1 MTTLPV
7 AFTCWKAETVA
18 ATIPTE
24 AATPSDEV
32 LLATHSPLSIRREG
46 SRAGAGANRVTERD
60 VLDEFLGSTSNAG
73 VVIAPVLGESGAG
86 KSHLV
91 RWVNA
96 MMPRAE
102 KRHIIYLPKTR
113 TSLRDVV
120 EILLT
125 DQEGPGF
132 DEIRGQVGSGASITV
147 EEMERRI
154 LNELAEALRSRVPQG
169 PLDKKLV
176 GDNGLGLLFHDP
188 LFREHLLRPGSFI
201 NRRALHALNGRD
213 PDEPDVPLEF
223 TVDELP
229 LDIENSVSLVDASA
243 PTRRLFKGLAVRPD
257 LQMEAVRLLN
267 EVLDVAVMKAANIG
281 VGNINRAF
289 MKLRE
294 KLVGHEIVL
303 LIEDVALIQGV
314 RRDLLDAIIETSI
327 VQGREKYA
335 TVRALLAVTPS
346 YYRQNLPDTFRTRAE
361 ASSPRYVVDVELA
374 ADSAED
380 SQFVDFVSRYLNAAR
395 IGKDKLE
402 SSMRETMR
410 AASTPTFPDPPNACK
425 DCAFEDACH
434 EAFGKSDAGYG
445 LYPYNRSAVERA
457 VRACADVDRNGE
469 QTLFNPRRV
478 LARAVRDVLE
488 TAEGLLKKGEF
499 PPGDLLADESRNARL
514 LGLTLP
520 GLTVDVTAELEE
532 QYPPDIARRLQTFL
546 LFWGANGTRRPA
558 ETIFSAFGIDPLPQ
572 NLFLESGAH
581 TGGSTSTGRSLQEPA
596 STPAEESRSRSSDT
610 GTLRPSLQ
618 RQLDQINAWGTSG
631 AVLPQ
636 GIASLARNII
646 RDAILSRVQWFSPAI
661 KSPDAETLTKA
672 IPNNARGVS
681 IEGAQESIGSGVEPV
696 IRVSRTARNA
706 QILRGLVLLDAKRPD
721 LSGDALARLDALVID
736 AIPVA
741 CDRILATLE
750 YDEEKLVVAAR
761 SLIEGAHVCGHSTSV
776 QTNAELVRALVWR
789 GAPNRPDE
797 DSRHPQCNTEY
808 TKYIEE
814 RQNAVDKFV
823 AGVGTAQGAGGVHAL
838 DYERVTKILKRV
850 RADWG
855 TPLDQQQL
863 SSWCIDAH
871 RQLDKLIQIAPL
883 QVNEWTQLI
892 GRLRGLLQPGDSYV
906 ETVDAVKR
914 AAEEAQGQG
923 LVMVQN
929 LSNLAAMNANARGF
943 NDRVIARVEKTLE
956 NSEGLSGY
964 DLACVVGTD
973 VGSDLTKIV
982 TFLEESAKWIEAG
995 IRNAEVDQGSAID
1008 IDVAID
1014 EQVVR
1019 WLEMVGEDGTDV

>member
-1 MTTLPV
+1 MTTFP
-7 AFTCWKAETVA
+7 ANFTCWKAETVA
-18 ATIPTE
+18 ATISTE

-32 LLATHSPLSIRREG
+32 LLATHSRLSIRREG
-46 SRAGAGANRVTERD
+46 SRAGTRANRVTEED
-60 VLDEFLGSTSNAG
+60 VLDEFLGSTPNAG
-73 VVIAPVLGESGAG
+73 VVIAPVLGESGTG

-91 RWVNA
+91 RWVYA
-96 MMPRAE
+96 TMPKEEE
-102 KRHIIYLPKTR
+102 KRHIIYLPKTQ

-120 EILLT
+120 ERLLN
-125 DQEGPGF
+125 DQEGPVF
-132 DEIRGQVGSGASITV
+132 DEVRGQVGFGASITV

-154 LNELAEALRSRVPQG
+154 LNELAEALRSRAPQG

-223 TVDELP
+223 TRDELP
-229 LDIENSVSLVDASA
+229 MDIGDSARLVDAA
-243 PTRRLFKGLAVRPD
+243 AVTQRLFRRLATDGRMQL
-257 LQMEAVRLLN
+257 EAVRILN

-294 KLVGHEIVL
+294 ELVGHEIVL

-327 VQGREKYA
+327 VQGSEKYA
-335 TVRALLAVTPS
+335 TVRALFAVTPS
-346 YYRQNLPDTFRTRAE
+346 YYRENLPETFRTRAE
-361 ASSPRYVVDVELA
+361 ASSPRYVVDIELA
-374 ADSAED
+374 ANSAED
-380 SQFVDFVSRYLNAAR
+380 SQLVDFVSRYLNAAR
-395 IGKDKLE
+395 IGKDELE
-402 SSMRETMR
+402 SSMRAT
-410 AASTPTFPDPPNACK
+410 STQSPPNAC
-425 DCAFEDACH
+425 DGCAFREPCH
-434 EAFGKSDAGYG
+434 EAFGKSDAGFG

-457 VRACADVDRNGE
+457 VRACADVDRE
-469 QTLFNPRRV
+469 HALFNPRRV

-488 TAEGLLKKGEF
+488 TAEGLLHKGEF
-499 PPGDLLADESRNARL
+499 PPGDLLADEARNARL
-514 LGLTLP
+514 P
-520 GLTVDVTAELEE
+520 GLTFDVTAELQE
-532 QYPPDIARRLQTFL
+532 QYPPDIVPRLKTFL

-558 ETIFSAFGIDPLPQ
+558 DTILATFGIDPLPE
-572 NLFLESGAH
+572 NLFLESG
-581 TGGSTSTGRSLQEPA
+581 TQTRGSTSTGTSLPEPA
-596 STPAEESRSRSSDT
+596 SIPAGDPKSRSSGT
-610 GTLRPSLQ
+610 GTLPPSLK
-618 RQLDQINAWGTSG
+618 RQLDEIEAWATSG
-631 AVLPQ
+631 ARLPQ
-636 GIASLARNII
+636 GIASLARNNIL
-646 RDAILSRVQWFSPAI
+646 DAILGRVQWFSPAI
-661 KSPDAETLTKA
+661 KSPDAETIRRAL
-672 IPNNARGVS
+672 PSNARTVW
-681 IEGAQESIGSGVEPV
+681 IEGAQPPNSSGIEPV
-696 IRVSRTARNA
+696 VRVGQTARNA
-706 QILRGLVLLDAKRPD
+706 QMIMGLVLLDAKRPD
-721 LSGDALARLDALVID
+721 LSGDALARLDALVVD

-741 CDRILATLE
+741 RDRIIETLE
-750 YDEEKLVVAAR
+750 YDEEKLVAAAR
-761 SLIEGAHVCGHSTSV
+761 SLIEGAHVSGHSSSV

-797 DSRHPQCNTEY
+797 DSRHPQCNAEY

-814 RQNAVDKFV
+814 RQKAVDKFV

-863 SSWCIDAH
+863 PSWCIDAH

-892 GRLRGLLQPGDSYV
+892 GRLRGLLQPGDSYL

-973 VGSDLTKIV
+973 VGRDLTKIV

-1019 WLEMVGEDGTDV
+1019 WLKMVGEDGADV